1 MRSEAVQIGLW
12 KKLIVSIGRYNDY
25 IRVCADDGHDTFRFP
40 VARVFHRQHGEQL
53 SLSGSHIAQICIRK
67 TQTCLNGAIT
77 NVKDI
82 WQKSNA
88 NLSRRLL
95 VLPQSCIYPDDRRYP
110 AVPSLWCTRR

>member
-53 SLSGSHIAQICIRK
+53 SICFTFRFAYCTNKRK

-77 NVKDI
+77 NVRHLAK
-82 WQKSNA
+82 K
-88 NLSRRLL
+88 
-95 VLPQSCIYPDDRRYP
+95 
-110 AVPSLWCTRR
+110 

>member
-67 TQTCLNGAIT
+67 TQTCLNGALT
-77 NVKDI
+77 NVRHLAK
-82 WQKSNA
+82 K
-88 NLSRRLL
+88 
-95 VLPQSCIYPDDRRYP
+95 
-110 AVPSLWCTRR
+110 

>member
-53 SLSGSHIAQICIRK
+53 SLSGSHIAQI
-67 TQTCLNGAIT
+67 
-77 NVKDI
+77 
-82 WQKSNA
+82 
-88 NLSRRLL
+88 
-95 VLPQSCIYPDDRRYP
+95 
-110 AVPSLWCTRR
+110 